1 MALSTKFTRPKYSP
15 ITIDRP
21 RLYRQL
27 DRWQAYRA
35 VVVQAPAG
43 YGKSTLASRWIDV
56 SGLDGQATWYSL
68 EADDDAPYRFIEY
81 CAAALDR
88 ISPGLLA
95 AVQPGFRDRHSNE
108 QRAFDQ
114 LVSALEDNFL
124 PPSPVAGKHFLLV
137 LDDLQRTVSP
147 PVDSLILKLLEF
159 GPAHLHLLLLARQQT
174 SLSLARL
181 YSRGDILFL
190 DKEDLR
196 FTAEEVR
203 EYIDVHGFP
212 MTSEAEVVELTAR
225 SEGWV
230 SSLHL
235 AVLSLRRGGS
245 TPDLL
250 RALRGD
256 HRWLADFLTT
266 EVLNQQRPDVRR
278 FLLETSVLA
287 RFNASLCAAVTET
300 EDAQAILDEIARAD
314 LFLTELD
321 SEGGWYRY
329 HHLFQDLLQRR
340 LAAQPDAGGAAVL
353 NRRAAAWFQSA
364 GDMQTA
370 VRYFLNAG
378 AADEA
383 AELVE
388 SQIRQALLHAPYRAR
403 DFLALLPDEVLAK
416 RPQLMLDRCRLA
428 MLFDDKRMPEL
439 VQEALRII
447 KGLSL
452 SDPTT
457 ARYQAEW
464 LVLRAINL
472 YMQSDYTAAANVVR
486 QALANLPSL
495 DDFHIGTLNFLQMRL
510 HGNEG
515 RHEEMVRAAN
525 AALAAFER
533 ADFTVGT
540 LALSRELARWS
551 MYSGDGREASHR
563 FRQLIKDWDRGR
575 PLDMDDL
582 TLAYYLATENSY
594 WQDHLEQARAYQQR
608 CLELAEQ
615 LQDRQYIFLGRC
627 LGQALGVAGDANDIE
642 SQAFADRL
650 GQVTSSTVLDFIVDC
665 RTRYL
670 IRAGQNEA
678 AWQLVREIKEGD
690 QPLLAERRRRRLI
703 THLRAAIAHGVD
715 LAALTPVLS
724 EALATSRKDKDRF
737 GQLQLLALIA
747 WQRLRLRDPAS
758 AAAALRE
765 AAGMARKT
773 GYVRVVLDIP
783 ELSDLLQEVGI
794 VREPDALPSIPEDAA
809 TKLTARE
816 RQLLML
822 LAEGLTYEQ
831 IGAEMTVS
839 IDTVRTHIRHIY
851 RKLSV
856 NNRINAIAAA
866 RRLGF
871 LTDSNNSV

>member
-15 ITIDRP
+15 NIIDRP

-27 DRWQAYRA
+27 DRWQGYRA

-43 YGKSTLASRWIDV
+43 YGKSTLASRWIDM
-56 SGLDGQATWYSL
+56 SGLDGQSTWYSL

-88 ISPGLLA
+88 VSPGLLA
-95 AVQPGFRDRHSNE
+95 AVQPGFQDRHSNE

-114 LVSALEDNFL
+114 LVAALEESFL
-124 PPSPVAGKHFLLV
+124 PPSAVAGQHLLLV
-137 LDDLQRTVSP
+137 LDDLQRIVSP
-147 PVDSLILKLLEF
+147 EVESLILKLLEF
-159 GPAHLHLLLLARQQT
+159 GPSHLHLLLLARQQT

-181 YSRGDILFL
+181 YSHGKILVL

-212 MTSEAEVVELTAR
+212 TTSEAEVVELTAR

-235 AVLSLRRGGS
+235 AVLSLRHGGS

-250 RALRGD
+250 RAMRGD
-256 HRWLADFLTT
+256 QRWLADFLAT

-278 FLLETSVLA
+278 FLLETSILA
-287 RFNASLCAAVTET
+287 RFNAPLCAAVTGM
-300 EDAQAILDEIARAD
+300 DNAQAILDEIARAD

-321 SEGGWYRY
+321 SDGGWYRY

-340 LAAQPDAGGAAVL
+340 LAAQPGAGAVAVL
-353 NRRAAAWFQSA
+353 NRRAAAWFRSG
-364 GDMQTA
+364 GDMQAA
-370 VRYFLNAG
+370 VRYYLNAG
-378 AADEA
+378 ADDEA

-388 SQIRQALLHAPYRAR
+388 LQVRQALLHAPYRAR
-403 DFLALLPDEVLAK
+403 DFLALLPTEMLAN

-428 MLFDDKRMPEL
+428 MLFDDKQMPEL
-439 VQEALRII
+439 VQEALRTI
-447 KGLSL
+447 KSLSL
-452 SDPTT
+452 TDPAT

-464 LVLRAINL
+464 LVLRAVTL
-472 YMQSDYTAAANVVR
+472 YMQSDNTAAANVAN
-486 QALANLPSL
+486 QAQANLPSL

-515 RHEEMVRAAN
+515 RHEEMIRAAD

-533 ADFTVGT
+533 AGFTVGT
-540 LALSRELARWS
+540 LALSRELARWF
-551 MYSGDGREASHR
+551 MYSGDSREASHR
-563 FRQLIKDWDRGR
+563 FRQLVKDWDRGQ

-582 TLAYYLATENSY
+582 ALAYYLATENSY

-627 LGQALGVAGDANDIE
+627 LGQALGVAGDAADVE
-642 SQAFADRL
+642 PQAFAEQL
-650 GQVTSSTVLDFIVDC
+650 GQVTSSTVFDFIVDC

-670 IRAGQNEA
+670 IHTGRNDA
-678 AWQLVREIKEGD
+678 AWQLVQEIKEGD
-690 QPLLAERRRRRLI
+690 QPPSAERRRRRLI
-703 THLRAAIAHGVD
+703 THLRVAIAQGAD

-737 GQLQLLALIA
+737 GQLQLLALSA
-747 WQRLRLRDPAS
+747 WQRLRLNDPAS
-758 AAAALRE
+758 AAAALSE

-783 ELSDLLQEVGI
+783 ELSDLLQEVEI
-794 VREPDALPSIPEDAA
+794 VREPDALPSMSEDAA

-822 LAEGLTYEQ
+822 LADGLTYEQ

-856 NNRINAIAAA
+856 NNRINAIATA